1 MTPIQDILCE
11 PETVSQPVSRASQK
25 EKKNQHINERYTRR
39 WWIYIYT
46 RARTCKKKKK
56 EKYIQ
61 PESSGWIF
69 TFCSIL
75 SFLQQASS
83 DGSRVIFNIYSFVW
97 VLRDFVNILVATWI
111 EKTIEIIRLFEPR
124 IELKTPRYFG
134 VQSVNHRSRQ
144 RPRAAAKQQYG
155 VGILECNGGRS
166 RPVTPTKHTMSGNAN

>member
-1 MTPIQDILCE
+1 MWTGNCQSTRFSSLPK
-11 PETVSQPVSRASQK
+11 R
-25 EKKNQHINERYTRR
+25 KKKSTYKRTLHTSMMN
-39 WWIYIYT
+39 IYIYT